1 MDRRNDGKG
10 AMRAFWE
17 KLAPRERL
25 FVMAGGAIAALLIL
39 VQLIIAPA
47 VGWRRSMAEKR
58 VGAQDFYRLV
68 VSASANA
75 GAASLSAGADLST
88 PIINAVTDTAA
99 AGGVE
104 ISFRNARPD
113 GGVDATVTAD
123 AEKLFD
129 WLRMLESRFGV
140 TVAAADI
147 AREKAGGVR
156 AQLTLV
162 RRGGP

>member
-1 MDRRNDGKG
+1 MK
-10 AMRAFWE
+10 AFWE
-17 KLAPRERL
+17 KLAPRERV

-39 VQLIIAPA
+39 IQLIITPA

-58 VGAQDFYRLV
+58 VGAEDLYRLV
-68 VSASANA
+68 ASASANA
-75 GAASLSAGADLST
+75 GGGALSAGADLSA

-99 AGGVE
+99 AGDVE

-113 GGVDATVTAD
+113 GGVDATVAAD
-123 AEKLFD
+123 AEKLFE
-129 WLRMLESRFGV
+129 WLRTLEARFGV

-147 AREKAGGVR
+147 AREKDGGVR

>member
-1 MDRRNDGKG
+1 MK
-10 AMRAFWE
+10 AFWE

-39 VQLIIAPA
+39 VQIIIAPA

-58 VGAQDFYRLV
+58 SGAEDLYRLV
-68 VSASANA
+68 SSASVNA
-75 GAASLSAGADLST
+75 GGAALSAGADLTT
-88 PIINAVTDTAA
+88 PIINVVTDTAA
-99 AGGVE
+99 AGGIE

-113 GGVDATVTAD
+113 GGVDATIAAD

-129 WLRMLESRFGV
+129 WLRMLESRYGV
-140 TVAAADI
+140 SVAAADI
-147 AREKAGGVR
+147 ARDKDGGVR
-156 AQLTLV
+156 AQLTLI

>member
-1 MDRRNDGKG
+1 
-10 AMRAFWE
+10 MRAFWE
-17 KLAPRERL
+17 KLSSRERV
-25 FVMAGGAIAALLIL
+25 FVMAGGAIAGLLVL
-39 VQLIIAPA
+39 VQLIVAPA
-47 VGWRRSMAEKR
+47 VDWRRSMAQKR
-58 VGAQDFYRLV
+58 DGAEDLYRLV
-68 VSASANA
+68 ASASANA
-75 GAASLSAGADLST
+75 GGATQSPGADLAA

-99 AGGVE
+99 ASGVE

-123 AEKLFD
+123 SEKLFE
-129 WLRMLESRFGV
+129 WLRTLESRFGV

-156 AQLTLV
+156 AQLTLA